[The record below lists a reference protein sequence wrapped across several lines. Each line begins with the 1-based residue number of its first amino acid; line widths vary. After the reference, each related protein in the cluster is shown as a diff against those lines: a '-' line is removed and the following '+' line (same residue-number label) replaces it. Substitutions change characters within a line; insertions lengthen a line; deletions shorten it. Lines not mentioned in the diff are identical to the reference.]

1 MVVSPMMTAVG
12 AMEVVWVEAAVPV
25 SAVID
30 AVAVVMAP
38 AGDSRPLA
46 QLKAV
51 SAAAKIAAQTATD
64 PALPSISW
72 HCWRRATRRPDGQC
86 GFWHRLHCC
95 PHCFQPQAMAR
106 LPLLP
111 GLPALPSLVYASHPP
126 PTAARWCAAF
136 RCCHGFRLSWWIVRM
151 DAPAD
156 RRRPCHG
163 PDQSARS
170 TCTALARG
178 WSEHTERACG
188 QAAPLRAH
196 EVAKKSLVDRVL
208 SGVQIR
214 GRYETWVTRPHTRTP

>member
-1 MVVSPMMTAVG
+1 M
-12 AMEVVWVEAAVPV
+12 PV

-30 AVAVVMAP
+30 AVAVVMAL

-86 GFWHRLHCC
+86 GFWHCC

-170 TCTALARG
+170 ACTALARG

-188 QAAPLRAH
+188 QAAPLRAQ
-196 EVAKKSLVDRVL
+196 VAKNAGLKKSPGAEWSPNSRTLRNLGLV
-208 SGVQIR
+208 
-214 GRYETWVTRPHTRTP
+214 HTTAPERREHKKKSKKDTHTHRTHCGS